1 MHAPMRPCDR
11 AFVVQSGDDAQ
22 QKKKR
27 RIRKMRVK
35 GGAKT
40 VPDLVKEAAAE
51 RKAHLA
57 RVQKKKDSDPES
69 SETEEEDEEDD
80 DSTVATGD
88 SDGSISS

>member
-1 MHAPMRPCDR
+1 M
-11 AFVVQSGDDAQ
+11 
-22 QKKKR
+22 
-27 RIRKMRVK
+27 
-35 GGAKT
+35 
-40 VPDLVKEAAAE
+40 KEAAAE

>member
-1 MHAPMRPCDR
+1 MHAPMRPCNR

-22 QKKKR
+22 KKKKKR
-27 RIRKMRVK
+27 RRRQN

-69 SETEEEDEEDD
+69 SETEEGSEEDSD
-80 DSTVATGD
+80 TLEEGL
-88 SDGSISS
+88 SDGSSLP

>member
-22 QKKKR
+22 KKKKR
-27 RIRKMRVK
+27 RMRQK

-69 SETEEEDEEDD
+69 SETEEEDK
-80 DSTVATGD
+80 GD
-88 SDGSISS
+88 SDTLESGLSDGSSQPL

>member
-22 QKKKR
+22 KKKKR
-27 RIRKMRVK
+27 RMRQK

-69 SETEEEDEEDD
+69 SETEEEDE
-80 DSTVATGD
+80 GD
-88 SDGSISS
+88 SDTLESGLSDGSSQPL

>member
-22 QKKKR
+22 KKKKR
-27 RIRKMRVK
+27 RMRQK

-69 SETEEEDEEDD
+69 SETEEGSEEDY

>member
-22 QKKKR
+22 KKKKR
-27 RIRKMRVK
+27 RMRQK

-69 SETEEEDEEDD
+69 SETEEEDE
-80 DSTVATGD
+80 GD
-88 SDGSISS
+88 SDTLEEGLSDGSSQLL

>member
-22 QKKKR
+22 KKKKKR
-27 RIRKMRVK
+27 RMRQN

-69 SETEEEDEEDD
+69 SETEEEDEGDS
-80 DSTVATGD
+80 DSTVATGE

>member
-40 VPDLVKEAAAE
+40 VSDLVKEAAAE
-51 RKAHLA
+51 GKAHLA
-57 RVQKKKDSDPES
+57 GVQKKRDSDPES
-69 SETEEEDEEDD
+69 SETEEEDEDD

>member
-22 QKKKR
+22 KKKKR
-27 RIRKMRVK
+27 RMRQN

-69 SETEEEDEEDD
+69 SETEEEDE
-80 DSTVATGD
+80 GD
-88 SDGSISS
+88 SDTLESGLSDGSSQPL